1 MNVKCPSCGAL
12 HFAAERVSGSSKQ
25 NLRFQ
30 VCCANGKVQFPLLQ
44 PPPEPLRNLLTS
56 NDRAVVNFRADIWKY
71 NRALSFTLL
80 GVKEDRSVNKGNGPP
95 VFQISGELHHLSGAL
110 SPAQGRLPRYAQLYV
125 HDPQEALDARISQ
138 NEGLDKNTMKLLQQM
153 LLGNHSYVP
162 LYKHAFEI
170 LEAHDHRNDIEV
182 CLCLT
187 PELDHRRYNLPTSN
201 EVAVILS
208 GTAASEPRD
217 IVLRCRDGPLRRI
230 SDLHTAYSPLQ
241 YPLLFPR
248 GENGWYPE
256 MRLTETEAQQ
266 EKRVNAQNQRRQD
279 RIEQGIE
286 DEADADDH
294 PDNSHRLTILSE

>member
-1 MNVKCPSCGAL
+1 M
-12 HFAAERVSGSSKQ
+12 
-25 NLRFQ
+25 
-30 VCCANGKVQFPLLQ
+30 
-44 PPPEPLRNLLTS
+44 
-56 NDRAVVNFRADIWKY
+56 
-71 NRALSFTLL
+71 
-80 GVKEDRSVNKGNGPP
+80 
-95 VFQISGELHHLSGAL
+95 
-110 SPAQGRLPRYAQLYV
+110 
-125 HDPQEALDARISQ
+125 LDAQISQ

-153 LLGNHSYVP
+153 LLGNHNYVP
-162 LYKHAFEI
+162 LYKHTFEI
-170 LEAHDHRNDIEV
+170 LEAHDHCNDIEV
-182 CLCLT
+182 RLRLT

-217 IVLRCRDGPLRRI
+217 IVLRRHDGPLRRI

-266 EKRVNAQNQRRQD
+266 EKRVNARNQRCQD

-294 PDNSHRLTILSE
+294 PDNLHHLTILSE